1 MAKFIATSGF
11 KNTFGA
17 EIEGALHPDHIHK
30 GAIFSIG
37 VDSTGNDIPLDKMGK
52 DDKQLAKR
60 FGKEWQLIADLN
72 LSGRIADATN
82 KDVVAKIQSEVAQAA
97 AAKKRETELAAA
109 ARSNAADLIAR
120 LTEAFKLAKA

>member
-11 KNTFGA
+11 KNTFVA

-37 VDSTGNDIPLDKMGK
+37 VDAQGNDIPMDKMGK

-60 FGKEWQLIADLN
+60 FGKEWALIANLN
-72 LSGRIADATN
+72 LCGRIADSTN
-82 KDVVAKIQSEVAQAA
+82 KDVVAKIQKEVADEAA
-97 AAKKRETELAAA
+97 SKKREADVLAAMKA
-109 ARSNAADLIAR
+109 NSADLIAR
-120 LTEAFKLAKA
+120 LTDAFKLAKA

>member
-17 EIEGALHPDHIHK
+17 EIENAQHPDHIHK
-30 GAIFSIG
+30 GSIFSIG
-37 VDSTGNDIPLDKMGK
+37 VDAKGDDIPLDKMGK

-60 FGKEWQLIADLN
+60 FGKEWQLIAHLN

-82 KDVVAKIQSEVAQAA
+82 KDVVAKIQAEVAQAA
-97 AAKKRETELAAA
+97 ASKKREIELATAS
-109 ARSNAADLIAR
+109 RSNAADLIAR

>member
-37 VDSTGNDIPLDKMGK
+37 VDGQGNDIPLDKMGK

-60 FGKEWQLIADLN
+60 FGKEWALIANLN
-72 LSGRIADATN
+72 LCGRIADATN
-82 KDVVAKIQSEVAQAA
+82 KDVVAKIQKEVADEAA
-97 AAKKRETELAAA
+97 SKKREADVLAAMKA
-109 ARSNAADLIAR
+109 NSADLIAR
-120 LTEAFKLAKA
+120 LTDAFKLAKA